1 MVRGTGHP
9 RTFGRTATL
18 RESSK
23 IPTCSSTI
31 VGQAAA
37 QVPTLIVQ
45 ITVVVVLILASK
57 AIKEIKA
64 TREVFI
70 NSLVSGISNNNLGI
84 RVT

>member
-1 MVRGTGHP
+1 M
-9 RTFGRTATL
+9 
-18 RESSK
+18 
-23 IPTCSSTI
+23 
-31 VGQAAA
+31 GQAAA

-70 NSLVSGISNNNLGI
+70 NSLVRQLAAASIWLSE
-84 RVT
+84 